1 MSTAKT
7 AERLQMRAIVVE
19 EPGDLAALAI
29 RDDVAV
35 PEPGSDEV
43 RIRVAY
49 AGLNFFDVLQR
60 SGRYLRKPHYPV
72 VLGGE
77 VSGIVES
84 AGAEVHHLT
93 PGQPVCA
100 LTGNSGGY
108 ADYAIAS
115 ADAVIP
121 LPHNMSL
128 KLAAAYPLQVLTAW
142 GVLNVSAK
150 AHHPGEWVLVHAAA
164 GGVGTILCQ
173 LARDAGNLVI
183 GTAGSDEKCAHA
195 KAHGA
200 QWVINYQTERWP
212 QRVREITGGHGVDII
227 CDGVGKAMVSGN
239 MRCIANF
246 GRVVIFGYVSGEPKY
261 DMKVLWGRSAGITT
275 YGLYHHVLHET
286 ITKRSIRETL
296 PRIING
302 ELKLPIGAV
311 YPFVQVAEAHKALE
325 GRQTVGKLLLEINP
339 NLRATR

>member
-1 MSTAKT
+1 
-7 AERLQMRAIVVE
+7 MRAVMVN
-19 EPGDLAALAI
+19 EPGGPEVMQITADLPM
-29 RDDVAV
+29 
-35 PEPGSDEV
+35 PEPKPSEV

-60 SGRYLRKPHYPV
+60 GGRYLRKPRYPM

-77 VSGIVES
+77 HSGVVDQ
-84 AGAEVHHLT
+84 AGDSVNHLS

-100 LTGNSGGY
+100 LTGSSGGY
-108 ADYAIAS
+108 AEYAVAD

-121 LPHNMSL
+121 LPHAMPL

-183 GTAGSDEKCAHA
+183 GTAGTDEKCAHA
-195 KAHGA
+195 KKHGA
-200 QWVINYQTERWP
+200 QWAINYKTEAWP

-227 CDGVGKAMVSGN
+227 CDSVGKETQTGN
-239 MRCIANF
+239 MRAIANF
-246 GRVVIFGYVSGEPKY
+246 GRVVIFGYASGEPKY
-261 DMKVLWGRSAGITT
+261 DMNVLWGRSAGITT

-296 PRIING
+296 PRVING
-302 ELKLPIGAV
+302 ELKLPIGGI
-311 YPFVQVAEAHKALE
+311 YPLEQVAQAHEALE
-325 GRQTVGKLLLEINP
+325 GRQTIGKLLLEIDGG
-339 NLRATR
+339 LRSERRSDG

>member
-1 MSTAKT
+1 MATAKT
-7 AERLQMRAIVVE
+7 AEARKMRAIVVE
-19 EPGDLAALAI
+19 QPGDLDAI
-29 RDDVAV
+29 HLNHDVEI
-35 PEPGSDEV
+35 PEPGSNEV

-60 SGRYLRKPHYPV
+60 SGRYLRKPKYPV

-84 AGAEVHHLT
+84 AGEEVHHLT
-93 PGQPVCA
+93 AGQPVCA
-100 LTGNSGGY
+100 LTGSSGGY
-108 ADYAIAS
+108 AEYAIAS
-115 ADAVIP
+115 AEAVIP

-164 GGVGTILCQ
+164 GGVGTVLCQ

-183 GTAGSDEKCAHA
+183 GTAGTDEKCEHA
-195 KAHGA
+195 KSHGA
-200 QWVINYQTERWP
+200 QWAINYQTEPWP

-227 CDGVGKAMVSGN
+227 CDSVGKATQSGN

-246 GRVVIFGYVSGEPKY
+246 GRVVIFGYASGEPRY
-261 DMKVLWGRSAGITT
+261 DMKVLWGRSAGITI

-286 ITKRSIRETL
+286 ITRRSIRETL
-296 PRIING
+296 PRVING

-311 YPFVQVAEAHKALE
+311 FPLEEAARAHEVLE
-325 GRQTVGKLLLEINP
+325 GRQTIGKLLLEINADVQP
-339 NLRATR
+339 MR

>member
-1 MSTAKT
+1 MAVAKKSE
-7 AERLQMRAIVVE
+7 ARQMRAIIVE
-19 EPGDLAALAI
+19 EPGGAEAI
-29 RDDVAV
+29 NLSDAVEV
-35 PEPGSDEV
+35 PEPGPNEV
-43 RIRVAY
+43 LIRVAY

-60 SGRYLRKPHYPV
+60 SGRYLRKPKYPM

-84 AGAEVHHLT
+84 AGEEVHHLT
-93 PGQPVCA
+93 PGQPVCG
-100 LTGNSGGY
+100 LTGSAGGY
-108 ADYAIAS
+108 AEFAVAN

-121 LPHNMSL
+121 LPHDMSL

-150 AHHPGEWVLVHAAA
+150 AHHPGEWVLVHASA
-164 GGVGTILCQ
+164 GGVGTVLCQ

-183 GTAGSDEKCAHA
+183 GTAGTDEKCAHA

-200 QWVINYQTERWP
+200 QWAINYQTEPWP

-227 CDGVGKAMVSGN
+227 CDSVGRATQSGN

-246 GRVVIFGYVSGEPKY
+246 GRVVIFGYASGEPKY
-261 DMKVLWGRSAGITT
+261 DMRVLWGRSAGITV

-286 ITKRSIRETL
+286 ITRRSIRETL
-296 PRIING
+296 PRVING
-302 ELKLPIGAV
+302 ELKLPIGGV
-311 YPFVQVAEAHKALE
+311 FPLAEAARAHEVLE
-325 GRQTVGKLLLEINP
+325 GRQTIGKLLLEIDP
-339 NLRATR
+339 SVHSAR